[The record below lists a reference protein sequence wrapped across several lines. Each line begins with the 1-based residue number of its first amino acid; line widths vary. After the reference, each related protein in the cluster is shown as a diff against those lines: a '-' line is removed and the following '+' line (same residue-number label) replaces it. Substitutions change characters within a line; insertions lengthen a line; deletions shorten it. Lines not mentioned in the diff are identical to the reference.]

1 MAMNRFKSE
10 WKNELDQL
18 TLTKSKKEQ
27 IINRIQLH
35 NHHEKMQISWKYPF
49 VLTTFIALMFTFVLI
64 NVSSDNTSYKTASGE
79 QFESFSMPNI
89 EILLWGLGFF
99 ILVSISI
106 ILTSTTVIQTARWNE
121 VYFVQWF
128 KKMVGTKSK
137 WIVLHSCISFIFLLL
152 TLFLVGNELLLVLKT
167 GIIIFLL
174 VTNCFIYLWSIR
186 KYRRSCCP
194 HCQHPF
200 TRKEL
205 MKLTWS
211 NYKLQCFNCGEKIY
225 LSAKS
230 SKAFSWVVIVPFL
243 THFPL
248 FFLGFPY
255 AVISF
260 SFLVTVTFYSLYITN
275 YTTIY
280 SKEDEPL
287 W

>member
-1 MAMNRFKSE
+1 MNRFKSE
-10 WKNELDQL
+10 WKKELDQL
-18 TLTKSKKEQ
+18 TLTKNKKEQ
-27 IINRIQLH
+27 IIKKIHLH
-35 NHHEKMQISWKYPF
+35 NQKEKMQISWKYPF
-49 VLTTFIALMFTFVLI
+49 VLTTFIALMVTFILI
-64 NVSSDNTSYKTASGE
+64 NVNNDTTSYKTASGE
-79 QFESFSMPNI
+79 QLEIFLMPSI
-89 EILLWGLGFF
+89 EVLLWGLGFF
-99 ILVSISI
+99 VLVNIAMVLISMTI
-106 ILTSTTVIQTARWNE
+106 IQTARWNE
-121 VYFVQWF
+121 IYFVQWF
-128 KKMVGTKSK
+128 KIMVGAKSK
-137 WIVLHSCISFIFLLL
+137 SIVLHSCISIIFLFL
-152 TLFLVGNELLLVLKT
+152 TLFLVGNERLLVLKS
-167 GIIIFLL
+167 GVIFFLMI
-174 VTNCFIYLWSIR
+174 TNCFIYLWSIR

-211 NYKLQCFNCGEKIY
+211 NYKLQCFHCGEKIY
-225 LSAKS
+225 HSAKS

-260 SFLVTVTFYSLYITN
+260 SFLVTVTFYNLYITN